1 MKIASLNLRKE
12 PHYRRGS
19 VEMGL
24 KRLGYT
30 VGSHTRPLGK
40 DSLLVIWNRKKGAE
54 EAAADRWEAQG
65 GIVLVMENGYLQ
77 KVDKSHYAISVHG
90 HNGSGWFPVGTE
102 DRFTPLGFP
111 LKPMRNGGTE
121 VLVRGQRGIGS
132 LLMASP
138 PQWGEK
144 FTAKLRAK
152 GINAR
157 HIGHPGNF
165 VPKVPPIADMKNAS
179 HMHIWCS
186 AMGVLAL
193 TEGIPVTHH
202 APHWICAG
210 LEREPALRR
219 MAHGQWRHEEI
230 ASGEPFA
237 RILDNLGSIPKWR

>member
-1 MKIASLNLRKE
+1 MKIAVVNIRKE
-12 PHYRRGS
+12 PYYRRGS

-30 VGSHTRPLGK
+30 VGSYTRPLGK
-40 DSLLVIWNRKKGAE
+40 DSILVLWNKKRGAE
-54 EAAADRWEAQG
+54 EQAADRWEAQG
-65 GIVLVMENGYLQ
+65 GIVLVMENGYLS

-111 LKPMRNGGTE
+111 IKDWRKGGSE
-121 VLVRGQRGIGS
+121 VLVRAQRGVGS
-132 LLMASP
+132 VLMASP
-138 PQWGEK
+138 PQWAEK
-144 FTAKLRAK
+144 LVAKLKARK
-152 GINAR
+152 VNAR
-157 HIGHPGNF
+157 LILHPGNF
-165 VPKVPPIADMKNAS
+165 SPKVPPVIDMRNAIE
-179 HMHIWCS
+179 MHIWCS

-193 TEGIPVTHH
+193 TEGIPVKHH

-210 LEREPALRR
+210 AEREVALRR

-237 RILDNLGSIPKWR
+237 RILDNLKDVPKWK